1 MANIFDT
8 AAPGATPDNQND
20 EVQKELQT
28 RFALLPEELQ
38 KVITS
43 SDYQMKLFD
52 LAKKYKMTYEKLGTL
67 ELETTLVLLGM
78 THPRDFPVEMKNILK
93 LPETDFNN
101 LMTEIQVQ
109 VFDPIKKALQAVYPE
124 DEDRDETAPVPPKVD
139 TTQKSVMEKAG
150 ITIGGRETM
159 TATPEDKSASKYTQD
174 DLLKSIEN
182 PPKSTVTELN
192 KFTSAVAQAPITQST
207 VPPISKPN
215 ETIQDSINNLLNTKT
230 VASTNPVPISG
241 VMPKK
246 IDTINPIGSITPT
259 NQVPMPDLP
268 PMAPSDA
275 TNIANIPTTTRP
287 TIDTISV
294 AKKTT
299 TDYTLKPTGTPT
311 IPNTTGG
318 DPYRESI

>member
-1 MANIFDT
+1 MANISENAT
-8 AAPGATPDNQND
+8 IGATPSGQNE

-52 LAKKYKMTYEKLGTL
+52 LAKKYKMTYERLGTL

-78 THPRDFPVEMKNILK
+78 THPKDFPQEMKNLLR

-109 VFDPIKKALQAVYPE
+109 VFDPIKKALQTVYPD
-124 DEDRDETAPVPPKVD
+124 DENESGTTSLPPKVD

-150 ITIGGRETM
+150 INIGGRETI
-159 TATPEDKSASKYTQD
+159 TATPDDTSASKYSQN

-182 PPKSTVTELN
+182 PPKSTATELN
-192 KFTSAVAQAPITQST
+192 KFNSAVAPST
-207 VPPISKPN
+207 TPVVAPISKPN
-215 ETIQDSINNLLNTKT
+215 ESMQDSINNLLNKT
-230 VASTNPVPISG
+230 AAPMNISTEA
-241 VMPKK
+241 PKK
-246 IDTINPIGSITPT
+246 TDTT
-259 NQVPMPDLP
+259 NLAPAPDMP

-275 TNIANIPTTTRP
+275 AIIPSTMTTTRP

-294 AKKTT
+294 AKKTS
-299 TDYTLKPTGTPT
+299 TDYTLKPSGTPT
-311 IPNTTGG
+311 AAETTSG
-318 DPYRESI
+318 DPYRESV

>member
-8 AAPGATPDNQND
+8 GAPGTTPDNQND
-20 EVQKELQT
+20 DVQKELQT

-78 THPRDFPVEMKNILK
+78 THPRDFPIEMKNILK
-93 LPETDFNN
+93 LPEADFNN

-109 VFDPIKKALQAVYPE
+109 VFDPIKKALQTVYPE
-124 DEDRDETAPVPPKVD
+124 DTDESEESQQPVPTKVD
-139 TTQKSVMEKAG
+139 TTQKTVMEKAG

-159 TATPEDKSASKYTQD
+159 TATPEDMSATKYTQS

-192 KFTSAVAQAPITQST
+192 KFTSAIAT
-207 VPPISKPN
+207 PPQPSNVSSPKVN
-215 ETIQDSINNLLNTKT
+215 ESMQDSINNLLNNKT
-230 VASTNPVPISG
+230 ASTAPLAT
-241 VMPKK
+241 PKK
-246 IDTINPIGSITPT
+246 IDTISPLGTPAT
-259 NQVPMPDLP
+259 TQAAIPDMP

-275 TNIANIPTTTRP
+275 TNMATPTQTSSNRP

-299 TDYTLKPTGTPT
+299 TDYTLKPNGTPT
-311 IPNTTGG
+311 PPNTTGG
-318 DPYRESI
+318 DPYREAI